1 MSGRRIAGGR
11 APRKR
16 PLEDYVRIACTADPQ
31 EAPIKPRRAAI
42 TPRAAIVGGILIIAL
57 ALLLAVRSVLGSAD
71 ATARAPT
78 IAAGATGSPGTA
90 GTASPASALP
100 GAGPTGGAAGI
111 GPPGQAGGGASSTGG
126 TEGSAVVHVTGAV
139 TAPGVVTLPAGAR
152 VTDALNAAGGAAPDA
167 DVEQLNLARV
177 VVDGEQIRV
186 PRQGETLPPAP
197 PAQAGT
203 SATAGA
209 GAGSGGSAGG
219 QVNINTADATVLEA
233 LPGVGPAL
241 AKRIVDYRAEH
252 GPFASVDALIDV
264 PGIGQA
270 KLEALRGSATV

>member
-16 PLEDYVRIACTADPQ
+16 PLEDYVRIACSADPQ

-42 TPRAAIVGGILIIAL
+42 TPRAAIVGGLVIIAL

-71 ATARAPT
+71 TTVRAPA
-78 IAAGATGSPGTA
+78 IAAGTSASPGAA
-90 GTASPASALP
+90 GTANPASALP
-100 GAGPTGGAAGI
+100 GAGPTGGAAAVA
-111 GPPGQAGGGASSTGG
+111 PPGQAGGGAGG
-126 TEGSAVVHVTGAV
+126 TAGSAVVHVTGAV

-152 VTDALNAAGGAAPDA
+152 VTDALSAAGGAAPDA
-167 DVEQLNLARV
+167 DVDQLNLARV

-186 PRQGETLPPAP
+186 PRQGETLPPAT
-197 PAQAGT
+197 PAQAGS
-203 SATAGA
+203 SAAPGA
-209 GAGSGGSAGG
+209 GTGSGGSAGG
-219 QVNINTADATVLEA
+219 QVNINTADATALEA

>member
-31 EAPIKPRRAAI
+31 DPPIRPRRAAI
-42 TPRAAIVGGILIIAL
+42 TPRAAIAGGILIIAL
-57 ALLLAVRSVLGSAD
+57 ALLLAIRSVLVTAD
-71 ATARAPT
+71 TTSRAPALT
-78 IAAGATGSPGTA
+78 AGTTGSPGAAGAASPTNAPSDPATTGEGTA
-90 GTASPASALP
+90 GPVGS
-100 GAGPTGGAAGI
+100 GAA
-111 GPPGQAGGGASSTGG
+111 
-126 TEGSAVVHVTGAV
+126 GSAVVHVTGAV
-139 TAPGVVTLPAGAR
+139 TAPGVVTLPADAR

-186 PRQGETLPPAP
+186 PRQGETLPPAAP
-197 PAQAGT
+197 GATGT
-203 SATAGA
+203 SAAGA
-209 GAGSGGSAGG
+209 GAGRDSGGSG
-219 QVNINTADATVLEA
+219 QININTADAAALEA

-252 GPFASVDALIDV
+252 GPFATVDALTDV

-270 KLEALRGSATV
+270 KLEALRGAATV